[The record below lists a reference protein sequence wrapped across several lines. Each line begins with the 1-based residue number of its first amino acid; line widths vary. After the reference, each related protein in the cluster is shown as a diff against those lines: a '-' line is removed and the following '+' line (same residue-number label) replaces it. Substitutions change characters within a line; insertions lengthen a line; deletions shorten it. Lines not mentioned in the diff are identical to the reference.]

1 MLFIDVDY
9 TILAFDS
16 LLIGNSTTGVLLTF

>member
-9 TILAFDS
+9 TMLVFDS